1 MVTASDSARW
11 PALPAAAALTGSAG
25 AVGSRLLPVGPTA
38 VLLDLATDEAG
49 DPIRDARLVG
59 ELAGAVREVMRAA
72 GRRVGD
78 VVPGART
85 VLVDGVT
92 AADVALLAD
101 LLARP
106 ERWSTTAAADP
117 PPADPGPAGRSDDR
131 LVELPTVYDG
141 ADLEVV
147 AGLWGVPVAE
157 AVDRHTRLEF
167 RAAFTGFAPGFAYLA
182 GLPADWA
189 VPRRGESRAV
199 VPAGAVGLA
208 GRWCGVYPRASPGGW
223 QLVGHTT
230 PAVTRALFDPAAT
243 PPALLTPGTRVR
255 FVRAA

>member
-1 MVTASDSARW
+1 VVTGSDSARW
-11 PALPAAAALTGSAG
+11 PAGAAGG
-25 AVGSRLLPVGPTA
+25 RLLPVGPTA
-38 VLLDLATDEAG
+38 VLLDLATGSG
-49 DPIRDARLVG
+49 DPVRDARLVG
-59 ELAGAVREVMRAA
+59 ELAGAVREVLRVA
-72 GRRVGD
+72 GRRVTD
-78 VVPGART
+78 VVPGAYT

-101 LLARP
+101 LLDRP
-106 ERWSTTAAADP
+106 ERWSTTAAADSTAP
-117 PPADPGPAGRSDDR
+117 DAGPAEGSDR

-147 AGLWGVPVAE
+147 AGLWGVPVA
-157 AVDRHTRLEF
+157 AVVDRHTRLEF

-208 GRWCGVYPRASPGGW
+208 GRWCGVYPRMSPGGW